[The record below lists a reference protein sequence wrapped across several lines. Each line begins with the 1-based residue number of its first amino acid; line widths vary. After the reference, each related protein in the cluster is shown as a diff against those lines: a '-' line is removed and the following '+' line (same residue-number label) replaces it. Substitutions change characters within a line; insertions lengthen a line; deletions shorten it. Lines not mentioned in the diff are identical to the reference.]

1 LLGWCPELSVPLSVT
16 LGHVASMGLARP
28 EQTCPA
34 SCDAQ
39 LCVYCTVA
47 PNILEIVYLVR
58 EHSSDLPNLTIRSR
72 QLRRVDDVTVIIPH
86 LRVGCAAPYYSYSL
100 LSHTSPFLP
109 SFPSITSCST
119 RRIST
124 PPILLSHYITDPV
137 GLFTFF

>member
-1 LLGWCPELSVPLSVT
+1 MLGWCPELSVPLSVT

-58 EHSSDLPNLTIRSR
+58 EHSSDLPNLTIRVEATATSG
-72 QLRRVDDVTVIIPH
+72 RRDRHHP
-86 LRVGCAAPYYSYSL
+86 
-100 LSHTSPFLP
+100 SP
-109 SFPSITSCST
+109 
-119 RRIST
+119 
-124 PPILLSHYITDPV
+124 
-137 GLFTFF
+137 